1 MNNFIK
7 SLMDEKNLKQKALAE
22 ILGISSSMIS
32 QWNDEATNIGIDSL
46 YSMSKLFHVTVDE
59 LLDGKRSGESLEDKW
74 RREFCINEKAAK
86 RALIDGDRAIV
97 IEYLN
102 ALHRADSRFFK
113 LFEKKI
119 CGTITDE
126 EIREWEYLRQFFN
139 IKSHGY
145 KLQDGQW
152 LSEKDDIFDKT
163 IFNTLI
169 SKYGKNNMP
178 LIIWELSNIYLITRY
193 DITVSEKF
201 ELELADEYYS
211 DYSDIMGIDPL
222 EDFKGDREIFYAIYK
237 ILSPIE
243 KNNIITKA
251 YFEHASISFLY
262 ELIKC
267 GGNILYTREDFN
279 MLNYDYKDL
288 TDMEGDVR
296 PALKIDSIHLLLW
309 EAYGMD
315 LELSYEQYQN
325 LINRPR
331 MEQIEM
337 AVSYKEKSPVKYWE
351 YIKSNFDILL

>member
-7 SLMDEKNLKQKALAE
+7 SLMEEKNLKQKELAE

-46 YSMSKLFHVTVDE
+46 YSISKLFHVTVDE

-74 RREFCINEKAAK
+74 YREYCINETAAK
-86 RALIDGDRAIV
+86 RALIDGDRVMV

-102 ALHRADSRFFK
+102 ALQRADSRFFK

-119 CGTITDE
+119 CGTITDV

-145 KLQDGQW
+145 KLQDGRW
-152 LSEKDDIFDKT
+152 LSEKDDMFDKT

-169 SKYGKNNMP
+169 SKYGKSNLP

-193 DITVSEKF
+193 DIIVSENF

-211 DYSDIMGIDPL
+211 DYSDVMGIDPL

-243 KNNIITKA
+243 KNNIVTKA
-251 YFEHASISFLY
+251 YHEHASIGFLY

-279 MLNYDYKDL
+279 MLNYDSEDL
-288 TDMEGDVR
+288 ANMEGAE
-296 PALKIDSIHLLLW
+296 PALELDDIHTLLW
-309 EAYGMD
+309 EVYGMD
-315 LELSYEQYQN
+315 VELSYEQYKI
-325 LINRPR
+325 LINRSR
-331 MEQIEM
+331 MEQIDME
-337 AVSYKEKSPVKYWE
+337 VRHKEKSPVKYWE
-351 YIKSNFDILL
+351 FIRDNSTILL

>member
-7 SLMDEKNLKQKALAE
+7 SLMEEKNIKQKELAE

-46 YSMSKLFHVTVDE
+46 YSISKLFHVTVDE

-74 RREFCINEKAAK
+74 YREYCINETAAK
-86 RALIDGDRAIV
+86 RALIDGDRVMV

-102 ALHRADSRFFK
+102 ALQRADSRFFK

-119 CGTITDE
+119 CGTITDV

-145 KLQDGQW
+145 KLQDGRW
-152 LSEKDDIFDKT
+152 LSEKDDMFDKT

-169 SKYGKNNMP
+169 SKYGKSNLP

-193 DITVSEKF
+193 DIIVSENF

-211 DYSDIMGIDPL
+211 DIDPL

-243 KNNIITKA
+243 KNNIVTKA
-251 YFEHASISFLY
+251 YHEHASIGFLY

-279 MLNYDYKDL
+279 MLNYDSEDL
-288 TDMEGDVR
+288 ANMEGAE
-296 PALKIDSIHLLLW
+296 PALELDDIHTLLW
-309 EAYGMD
+309 EVYGMD
-315 LELSYEQYQN
+315 VELSYEQYQI
-325 LINRPR
+325 LINRSR
-331 MEQIEM
+331 MEQIDME
-337 AVSYKEKSPVKYWE
+337 VRHKEKSPVKYWE
-351 YIKSNFDILL
+351 FIRDNSTILL